1 MPSRSAQHGVKRG
14 KGFAVSFPGLLPN
27 HQAPAMA
34 LLGLREHTE
43 ATPAAKALPRNA
55 NPWPGSVQ
63 TKVLLGDEDTSGR
76 QGSGTAQM
84 WREQPSQTVQGCPLY
99 IQR

>member
-1 MPSRSAQHGVKRG
+1 MPFRSAQHGVKGG
-14 KGFAVSFPGLLPN
+14 KGFAVSFPGILPN
-27 HQAPAMA
+27 WQAPAKA
-34 LLGLREHTE
+34 PLGLKEHSE

-63 TKVLLGDEDTSGR
+63 TKVLLEDEDTSGR
-76 QGSGTAQM
+76 QGSRTAWM